1 MHVHRHHDLY
11 LYLARISRSLSAD
24 VSVCM
29 YVRARVCACD
39 SYSTALRRQLDG
51 PPDPVVE
58 HITRNIL
65 ARFAQQCPPLD
76 YYRPPP
82 PPSAAAAGAAK
93 L

>member
-1 MHVHRHHDLY
+1 MIYICILHVSLAASLLMY
-11 LYLARISRSLSAD
+11 LI
-24 VSVCM
+24 CM
-29 YVRARVCACD
+29 YVCACVCACD